1 MVRRHACTPRALTRN
16 AFTLVEL
23 LVVIALIGIL
33 AGILLVA
40 VGSATTSAKRA
51 RTSATLNSVAAAIDA
66 FVLEHSSQPGLLPA
80 HMLGEGDV
88 LSQSQ
93 NVMLHL
99 TGGARVYASY
109 LNPDGD
115 EVPLDPSAKAEYD
128 RFMGLPG
135 STPIEMDPI
144 QDQGLTYYVVFKRE
158 RVGEGPWIA
167 GRPYP
172 PYLSPKDDEIRF
184 PTPPD
189 PLFDP
194 LTFGHNALPDL
205 VDAWGQPL
213 LIFTRQRGNGPLLT
227 IHEHDDDLAATG
239 PQFHQEG
246 MCVYAAAATLGDME
260 ARQKQIVGDVG
271 LQGSRL
277 AGHDVGDGQ
286 DGERE
291 HWLYLMLAHPAF
303 SELDVQNF
311 EGQPAGG
318 YLLLSAGPDGI
329 FLSHQDG
336 PTDSDG
342 LYDPSFASADFEDLN
357 EFDDIRRT
365 GGAIR

>member
-1 MVRRHACTPRALTRN
+1 MVRRH

-40 VGSATTSAKRA
+40 VSSATNSAKRA
-51 RTSATLNSVAAAIDA
+51 RTTATMNSLAAAIDA
-66 FVLEHSSQPGLLPA
+66 FVLEHGSHPGLLPA

-93 NVMLHL
+93 NVLLHL
-99 TGGARVYASY
+99 TGGARVYSTYVNA
-109 LNPDGD
+109 DGD
-115 EVPLDPSAKAEYD
+115 EVPLNPAEKAEYD
-128 RFMGLPG
+128 RFKALPG
-135 STPIEMDPI
+135 STPVEMDPI
-144 QDQGLTYYVVFKRE
+144 QDQGLTYHLVFKRE
-158 RVGEGPWIA
+158 RVGEGPWIS
-167 GRPYP
+167 GKPYP

-184 PTPPD
+184 PNAVGA
-189 PLFDP
+189 LFDP
-194 LTFGHNALPDL
+194 LTYGHNQLPDL
-205 VDAWGQPL
+205 VDAWGQPM
-213 LIFTRQRGNGPLLT
+213 LIFTRQRGNGPLLSV
-227 IHEHDDDLAATG
+227 HEHDDDLAASG

-246 MCVYAAAATLGDME
+246 MCIYTAAATLGDME
-260 ARQKQIVGDVG
+260 ARQKQMAGEVGVM
-271 LQGSRL
+271 QGSRL
-277 AGHDVGDGQ
+277 AGHDVGDAQ
-286 DGERE
+286 EGERE

-303 SELDVQNF
+303 SVIDVQGF
-311 EGQPAGG
+311 EGQPSGS

-336 PTDSDG
+336 PTDSNG
-342 LYDPSFASADFEDLN
+342 LFDPDFASAGFDALD